1 MNAAAA
7 TVMLYANLDQQA
19 RAAAERL
26 AAREGTTPEAV
37 VIREAR
43 AIIAPASSK
52 LQAGGRPYSRAEL
65 EWAEKF
71 LATRSPERRA
81 ALEAELARAGTG
93 ENAVEFVASVRRIGS
108 GRALP
113 AMVA

>member
-1 MNAAAA
+1 MI
-7 TVMLYANLDQQA
+7 YANLDQQA

-26 AAREGTTPEAV
+26 ASREGTTPEAV

-52 LQAGGRPYSRAEL
+52 LQAVGRPYSRKEL
-65 EWAEKF
+65 ELAERF
-71 LATRSPERRA
+71 LATRSPKRRA
-81 ALEAELARAGTG
+81 ALDAELERAGNG
-93 ENAVEFVASVRRIGS
+93 QNAVEFVASIRRIVS

-113 AMVA
+113 AMCHEKQH